1 MRKYKDLRFSE
12 KLLIVMAFLALLGI
26 ILKWTEVKEGFF
38 KGWEY
43 FDFRKSEQIAE

>member
-12 KLLIVMAFLALLGI
+12 KLLIVMAFLALLGV

-43 FDFRKSEQIAE
+43 FDFRKSEHIVE

>member
-1 MRKYKDLRFSE
+1 MRKFKDLRFTE
-12 KLLIVMAFLALLGI
+12 KLLIIMALLAFLGI